1 MAKLS
6 AHGNELLRIE
16 LERDIEREARP
27 WQDDV
32 RLIEVIR
39 AERAERE
46 RTGNAVSALPLAVG
60 LSAGIWAILWW
71 LA

>member
-1 MAKLS
+1 M
-6 AHGNELLRIE
+6 NERS
-16 LERDIEREARP
+16 RP

-60 LSAGIWAILWW
+60 LSAGIWALLWG
-71 LA
+71 LVTRIF

>member
-1 MAKLS
+1 M
-6 AHGNELLRIE
+6 NERS
-16 LERDIEREARP
+16 RP

-46 RTGNAVSALPLAVG
+46 RTGNAVSALPLALV
-60 LSAGIWAILWW
+60 LSAALWALLWW
-71 LA
+71 LVTRIF

>member
-1 MAKLS
+1 MTERSAKDIARHDLY
-6 AHGNELLRIE
+6 LL
-16 LERDIEREARP
+16 EREARP

-60 LSAGIWAILWW
+60 LSAGIWALLWLLWW

>member
-1 MAKLS
+1 MTERSAKDIQR
-6 AHGNELLRIE
+6 HELYL
-16 LERDIEREARP
+16 LEREARP
-27 WQDDV
+27 WEDDV

-46 RTGNAVSALPLAVG
+46 RTGNAVSALPLAMV
-60 LSAGIWAILWW
+60 LSAGIWALLWW